1 MIVSVNQSITM
12 ATYTSSEEDFSKFY
26 EEYKNVVVDRLKVVS
41 LFNRGIISAKDLDQR
56 LAGMTIYQVRFKD
69 DMEDLLDGYREGG
82 GDISEMKGMF
92 DYIVEASEDI
102 DFLIEKVEEQCELGN
117 GSPGIKIAD
126 IDLSKIDLA

>member
-1 MIVSVNQSITM
+1 M

-26 EEYKNVVVDRLKVVS
+26 EEYKNVVIDRLKVVS
-41 LFNRGIISAKDLDQR
+41 LFNRGIISGKDLDQR

-82 GDISEMKGMF
+82 GDFTEMKDMF
-92 DYIVEASEDI
+92 DYIVKASEDT
-102 DFLIEKVEEQCELGN
+102 DFLIEKVEEQYKLGN